1 MLSQPAKAR
10 RRLRRVAII
19 GGGVAGLSVAHAL
32 ANSPTLQEKYQSNE
46 GYFEVSIFDDRPSL
60 DTTAGAGIQLNGGL
74 AILGMINPVVQQ
86 AVIEAGLPLKGVR
99 SRASPWSDKKPFE
112 TLLELDLRKVVEN
125 AGEDAMRALIKDDEL
140 LWISI
145 MRGSLQQALFATLP
159 KGAKANMGFG
169 KSLVGI
175 VDQDDGS
182 VVCKFADG
190 SQAGPFDI
198 VVGCDGVKS
207 ACKEFVETGEIS
219 VNPSKREGSTV
230 ALYSGIRI
238 KYAVK
243 DGRQKDEQAEA
254 ALLSQYFG
262 NGAYCLD
269 GTYGAGKNQPNSKC
283 AFLIYLDDDYL
294 GPFKKPQGRDVREK
308 VGENAD
314 WSQDVRRE
322 LADTQATMLSDIQ
335 RCAIPDFDIAPT
347 VSTADRFFEL
357 GVYFHNPFSLSG
369 WSKQV
374 KGSEGAMVVLCGDA
388 AHAFPPFLG
397 QGSNQALQDAYCLA
411 EKLYQ
416 YNCDVQVAD
425 TDVSLQALLKEYE
438 STRWPATFNIFWKSL
453 FLGYLETGGTDG
465 SVARFRDL
473 FFKTMGKIGV
483 AELVLMSAALPKI

>member
-1 MLSQPAKAR
+1 M
-10 RRLRRVAII
+10 
-19 GGGVAGLSVAHAL
+19 
-32 ANSPTLQEKYQSNE
+32 
-46 GYFEVSIFDDRPSL
+46 
-60 DTTAGAGIQLNGGL
+60 
-74 AILGMINPVVQQ
+74 
-86 AVIEAGLPLKGVR
+86 
-99 SRASPWSDKKPFE
+99 
-112 TLLELDLRKVVEN
+112 
-125 AGEDAMRALIKDDEL
+125 
-140 LWISI
+140 
-145 MRGSLQQALFATLP
+145 
-159 KGAKANMGFG
+159 
-169 KSLVGI
+169 
-175 VDQDDGS
+175 
-182 VVCKFADG
+182 
-190 SQAGPFDI
+190 
-198 VVGCDGVKS
+198 
-207 ACKEFVETGEIS
+207 
-219 VNPSKREGSTV
+219 
-230 ALYSGIRI
+230 
-238 KYAVK
+238 
-243 DGRQKDEQAEA
+243 
-254 ALLSQYFG
+254 
-262 NGAYCLD
+262 
-269 GTYGAGKNQPNSKC
+269 
-283 AFLIYLDDDYL
+283 
-294 GPFKKPQGRDVREK
+294 REK